1 MSRSQNKRSLCCISR
16 QTLGNNKFVAR
27 LHIRYVLTNVT
38 ISKTGPTGEARV
50 GVGVVRAAAGI
61 VLPVT
66 ATSHNPN
73 PQLKCKRPKDST
85 HGSCLTPPRGHDC
98 CLCSFRNNPTF
109 HHNVPHFNSH
119 RIDARVCTYS
129 HLRST
134 IKFCNCRI
142 NWPLGTWQPCAQ
154 ACQNMPQDT

>member
-27 LHIRYVLTNVT
+27 LRIRYVRTYKCNDFQNRTYRGGTCRGWGRAHRCRDCASCNSHQSQPKPT
-38 ISKTGPTGEARV
+38 IEVQT
-50 GVGVVRAAAGI
+50 
-61 VLPVT
+61 
-66 ATSHNPN
+66 
-73 PQLKCKRPKDST
+73 PKDST
-85 HGSCLTPPRGHDC
+85 HGSCLTLAGGSTAVCAH
-98 CLCSFRNNPTF
+98 SVKNPTF

-134 IKFCNCRI
+134 TKFCNCRI

-154 ACQNMPQDT
+154 AC